1 MDAFN
6 LEKSCWDDSSRD
18 EPGQTVNIM
27 KKMIMGKTAMGHW
40 MAALLLVCVTA
51 VSAEELPATNAALD
65 QQIQDLKQEVIQLN
79 RELFALEEELLFPA
93 NTQVA
98 VFLSVDVGG
107 TFALDSVQLKIDNKV
122 VTNYLYTEREAQALV
137 RGGVQR
143 LFMGNLKSG
152 KHEVIALFVGKG
164 PEGRDYRRGATVT
177 LDKGVGP
184 AYLELKITDKTSNH
198 QPDFVIKEWE

>member
-1 MDAFN
+1 
-6 LEKSCWDDSSRD
+6 
-18 EPGQTVNIM
+18 M

>member
-1 MDAFN
+1 M
-6 LEKSCWDDSSRD
+6 K
-18 EPGQTVNIM
+18 TIM
-27 KKMIMGKTAMGHW
+27 MGMQGLMRW
-40 MAALLLVCVTA
+40 LGVLALCCAQLAT
-51 VSAEELPATNAALD
+51 AEEAPVTNAALD

-98 VFLSVDVGG
+98 IFLSVDVGG
-107 TFALDSVQLKIDNKV
+107 TFALDSVQLKVDNKV

-143 LFMGNLKSG
+143 LYMGNLKSG
-152 KHEVIALFVGKG
+152 QHEIVALFVGKG
-164 PEGRDYRRGATVT
+164 PEGRDYRRGATLN

-184 AYLELKITDKTSNH
+184 KYLELKITDRTSNH